1 MSESIYHVTIVE
13 EFPIPTGKELPPEPI
28 ERLSMRLDGP
38 LDIPH
43 IVSVLGAKKRAPR
56 SDRGQARKKNTQPE
70 LPNQ

>member
-1 MSESIYHVTIVE
+1 MSESIFHVVITE
-13 EFPIPTGKELPPEPI
+13 ERPDAGPGI

-56 SDRGQARKKNTQPE
+56 SDRGQARKKNTTPE
-70 LPNQ
+70 LPIT

>member
-1 MSESIYHVTIVE
+1 MNEPTFHIVITEEIKGVTV
-13 EFPIPTGKELPPEPI
+13 GGDSSI

-43 IVSVLGAKKRAPR
+43 IVSVLAAKKRAPR
-56 SDRGQARKKNTQPE
+56 SDRGKSRKNTQPE